1 MQQNLTT
8 AQHEFIR
15 LNPTVGY
22 EQDTALDEEIDLA
35 IDFQLECEAPP
46 ARIPAEKRVEAGSW
60 IADPAWIERFNA
72 EAEASFNRS
81 FSELLGDEDKRPA
94 ATPSLPLI
102 PSRHEL
108 AALRAEL
115 ARRKKGAA

>member
-1 MQQNLTT
+1 MQQNLTR
-8 AQHEFIR
+8 AQREFVR

-35 IDFQLECEAPP
+35 IDFQLECNTPIASFEA
-46 ARIPAEKRVEAGSW
+46 REENCERHS
-60 IADPAWIERFNA
+60 DPTWIERFNA

-94 ATPSLPLI
+94 ATPSLPPI
-102 PSRHEL
+102 PSQHEL
-108 AALRAEL
+108 AARRAEL
-115 ARRKKGAA
+115 VRRKKGAA